1 MIGEAEAWEAEQRLT
16 GADLKLT
23 STFAMTH
30 FNTRLVTKERDYN
43 NPLIVEKFIED
54 YAIDETGT
62 NYPTEVFNPR
72 AFEEGEYFEA
82 LALKQTELLQAQQE
96 EFMRKKKQQDASRQ
110 QIQEARV
117 QRIAE
122 LTHTDV
128 KMVEETIAQ
137 SRATQSR
144 FDSVVPNNAPPRM
157 MGF

>member
-1 MIGEAEAWEAEQRLT
+1 MKKKR
-16 GADLKLT
+16 
-23 STFAMTH
+23 
-30 FNTRLVTKERDYN
+30 
-43 NPLIVEKFIED
+43 
-54 YAIDETGT
+54 
-62 NYPTEVFNPR
+62 
-72 AFEEGEYFEA
+72 
-82 LALKQTELLQAQQE
+82 QQE
-96 EFMRKKKQQDASRQ
+96 ASRI

-137 SRATQSR
+137 SRTTQSR